1 MTVVVDATPLIS
13 LSAIRRLSL
22 LQRFYGRIVIAR
34 AVYEEVVTQGQ
45 GRPGAAEVVDADWI
59 ETRTINNRA
68 LLLGMPAHLGKG
80 EAETIVL
87 ARELSAELVIMDEM
101 AGRRELAGGAIDL
114 IGSIGVLQLA
124 KLQRLIPALKDD
136 LDALRRVGF
145 HLSDRVYRACLAAVG
160 E

>member
-59 ETRTINNRA
+59 ET
-68 LLLGMPAHLGKG
+68 LLANSSQ
-80 EAETIVL
+80 A
-87 ARELSAELVIMDEM
+87 
-101 AGRRELAGGAIDL
+101 GAIDT
-114 IGSIGVLQLA
+114 
-124 KLQRLIPALKDD
+124 
-136 LDALRRVGF
+136 VG
-145 HLSDRVYRACLAAVG
+145 
-160 E
+160 